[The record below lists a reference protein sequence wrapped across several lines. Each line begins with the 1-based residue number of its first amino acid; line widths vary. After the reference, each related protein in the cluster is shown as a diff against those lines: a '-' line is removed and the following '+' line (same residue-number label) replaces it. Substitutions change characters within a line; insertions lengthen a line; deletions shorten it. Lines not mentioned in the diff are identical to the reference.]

1 MKSII
6 TKIFLVIVLIVAL
19 GGAGFLLNTL
29 VEMNA
34 TVARID
40 RQLKQVI
47 TVVNTANNNIKNTN
61 IKLDKVKDGLDRTN
75 ENVEKMIKTLKGSW
89 FF

>member
-47 TVVNTANNNIKNTN
+47 TVVNTANNNIENTN